1 MHFTRLHIV
10 ATLAGLFW
18 GPALISAGLYVRRGV
33 ECFFEMP
40 AESGETCESLASSW
54 GISVNEFININPGVT
69 CPNLEAGK
77 NYCVVGEFT
86 PDEPTTSPSQP
97 SSTTPSTTTKPTTT
111 SQPSTTLQTTTTT
124 TAPSGPTVSPVMP
137 GVVDNCD
144 GFYKVQSGDNCDII
158 AQKNGITV
166 AQLKTWNTDINAGCT
181 NLWAD
186 YYICTHVPGAAVPT
200 TTMRTTTTTT
210 AAPGPT
216 VSPVMP
222 GAAANCDRYY
232 KIQSGDGCDSVA
244 SKAGITVAQL
254 KAWNTEINAS
264 CSNLWLD
271 YYVCTHSPG
280 AVTPTTTKTT
290 AGTPGPTNTPQL
302 PGAVGNCDKWY
313 KIASGDTCD
322 TVAAKNKI
330 TVAMFRSYNT
340 QINSACNN
348 NLLKD
353 YYACVSIPGAATPM
367 PGIVSN
373 CSRFYKVVSGDS
385 CDAIANKAG
394 ITVANFRKWNT
405 QINSGCTNLWLDAL
419 VCTNA

>member
-1 MHFTRLHIV
+1 MHFTRLHIF

-18 GPALISAGLYVRRGV
+18 GPALVSAGLYVRRGV
-33 ECFFEMP
+33 ECFFEMA

-86 PDEPTTSPSQP
+86 PDEPTTSPSKP
-97 SSTTPSTTTKPTTT
+97 SSTTSSTTTKPTTT
-111 SQPSTTLQTTTTT
+111 SQPSTTLRTTTTT

-271 YYVCTHSPG
+271 YYVCTHIPG

-340 QINSACNN
+340 QINSACN